1 MTDNTSTHDTGT
13 PDPGTPG
20 PGTQDTVAVTRN
32 DEAGRFEVTVNG
44 EVAGFTVF
52 KDRENQR
59 IFPHTE
65 VDEKFSG
72 RGLATRLI
80 GDALEATRRDGL
92 RVVAVCPAVARYVA
106 KHPEVADNVDPV
118 TPAVLQF
125 LG

>member
-1 MTDNTSTHDTGT
+1 MTDQTSTPDRKT
-13 PDPGTPG
+13 PDRN
-20 PGTQDTVAVTRN
+20 TQDTVAVARN

-52 KDRENQR
+52 KDREDQR

-72 RGLATRLI
+72 RGLATKLI

-106 KHPEVADNVDPV
+106 KHPEVGDNVDPV
-118 TPAVLQF
+118 TPAILQS